1 MPFACAQRLRL
12 LPTLA
17 QRITSVAITACGCST
32 HVCLPPAKYQHPRW
46 HARCAHNAGING
58 DVVWLYSRREKST
71 WWMLDSSRRCAAEQP
86 SMLKT
91 QVAKLGIGNAR
102 ACPDGAVAH
111 SCRSEL
117 EGRSPGER
125 ADRPQSQHEREAC
138 LGIDSKARDPG
149 FESLNFLSV

>member
-1 MPFACAQRLRL
+1 MRSLMRGVASSHAVYLLVLNLTDAFCLRSTPSGVASFGSPGRLCC
-12 LPTLA
+12 
-17 QRITSVAITACGCST
+17 VCST
-32 HVCLPPAKYQHPRW
+32 NMCLPLAKYQHPRK
-46 HARCAHNAGING
+46 HARCAHHAGING

-111 SCRSEL
+111 SCCNEH
-117 EGRSPGER
+117 EGRIPRNHRPARKDGE
-125 ADRPQSQHEREAC
+125 P
-138 LGIDSKARDPG
+138 
-149 FESLNFLSV
+149 